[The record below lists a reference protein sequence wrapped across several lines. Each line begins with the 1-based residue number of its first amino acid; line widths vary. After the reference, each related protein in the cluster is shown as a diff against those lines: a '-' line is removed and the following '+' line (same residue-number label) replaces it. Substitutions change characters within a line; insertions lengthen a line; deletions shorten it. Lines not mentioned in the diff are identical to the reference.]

1 MKRTEDI
8 YRPALDGK
16 KIPILTLD
24 NTWHRLFTQTEKNA
38 KIDHYATL
46 LNELLKRQGKINN
59 LIKDIRRVKKQ
70 LMNDL
75 MADGFEQ
82 AKDKKKEKKLEES
95 RNLIEECNEKLE
107 TYMDESKELPGKIQE
122 VNQQL
127 MLATMEVCYR
137 KLKENAAEIT
147 EMEAWMKAMR
157 IELKKKTIRKQEKE
171 EVNQALYNYMREIF
185 GAEVVEIF
193 DMKYHH
199 DKKYLKSENEQKTGE
214 GKEAED

>member
-1 MKRTEDI
+1 MKRTEDV

-70 LMNDL
+70 LMNGL
-75 MADGFEQ
+75 MTEGFEQ
-82 AKDKKKEKKLEES
+82 TKDKKKEKKLEES

-107 TYMDESKELPGKIQE
+107 TYMEEAKELPGKIQE

-171 EVNQALYNYMREIF
+171 EINQALYNYMREIF

-193 DMKYHH
+193 DIKYHH
-199 DKKYLKSENEQKTGE
+199 DKKYLKLANEQKTDE

>member
-1 MKRTEDI
+1 MKRTEDV

-38 KIDHYATL
+38 KIDHYAAL

-70 LMNDL
+70 LMNGL
-75 MADGFEQ
+75 MTEGFEQ
-82 AKDKKKEKKLEES
+82 TKDKKKEKKLEES

-107 TYMDESKELPGKIQE
+107 TYMEEAKELPGKIQE

-171 EVNQALYNYMREIF
+171 EINQALYNYMREIF

-193 DMKYHH
+193 DIKYHH
-199 DKKYLKSENEQKTGE
+199 DKKYLKLANEQKTDE